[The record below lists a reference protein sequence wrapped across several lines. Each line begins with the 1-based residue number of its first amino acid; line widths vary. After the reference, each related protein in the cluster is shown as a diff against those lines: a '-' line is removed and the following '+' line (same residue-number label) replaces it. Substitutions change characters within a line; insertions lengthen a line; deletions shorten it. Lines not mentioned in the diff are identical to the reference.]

1 MVLKKLYE
9 LSNGELRMLFIN
21 AGFEGD
27 FKAESA
33 LVRLTVLL
41 VNRGKDPNTF
51 MFDPESIIDEV
62 NGNDSLELYDDEDDL
77 QVSIIVSNSAE
88 LWGSTNDS
96 VEAKE
101 RKPEVKDESS
111 DVAENGKPVSEEV
124 DVSASMLD
132 DTLSAENASLPLFL
146 LESALVNAFPLPL
159 CRLSRASI
167 GTSSWCGFSFG
178 KVKTV
183 CCPQPQTTLEFLN
196 ISGVE
201 NGDGGMHIIPLVIT
215 LIQKPEFWPSN
226 IHKKCQSTRIL

>member
-111 DVAENGKPVSEEV
+111 DVPENGKPVSEEV
-124 DVSASMLD
+124 DATKYLQEMSKQQD
-132 DTLSAENASLPLFL
+132 
-146 LESALVNAFPLPL
+146 
-159 CRLSRASI
+159 
-167 GTSSWCGFSFG
+167 
-178 KVKTV
+178 
-183 CCPQPQTTLEFLN
+183 
-196 ISGVE
+196 
-201 NGDGGMHIIPLVIT
+201 
-215 LIQKPEFWPSN
+215 LIDA
-226 IHKKCQSTRIL
+226 